1 MAQRNNAMSPL
12 KIAHSVQSV
21 QQQDDQVDA
30 SEQSSQA
37 LGQTGK
43 ISRNKKGSQYHSQ
56 DNKNRNK
63 QQAQVQSPITI
74 AGQS

>member
-63 QQAQVQSPITI
+63 QQAQV
-74 AGQS
+74 